1 MKGNNM
7 AHIRRHRNKWQSI
20 VRISG
25 HPIIA
30 KSFTSKTDARHWAA
44 SVELKVK
51 RDDVGLSKISFPSFK
66 DIALRYI
73 GEVSSTKKSF
83 IKERYIINALM
94 NESWAEYPI
103 HKINPC
109 VIGKYR
115 DKHIKRISGSSV
127 NRSLDAISTI
137 FTTCKKEWG
146 YPVSNPVTSIR
157 RPKKAEPRNRR
168 FTDHELDKLIKGN
181 RTSPKLRLIIQIAL
195 ETAMRQGEIL
205 RIKPEHVSGNTLFIP
220 VAKNKPRTIPLTLK
234 AVSLLNNAELPF
246 NITGNALSKQ
256 FRKLCKHYGIKDAH
270 FHDLRKQSL
279 TNFMLKNKLSVAET
293 MLIAG
298 HSDPRML
305 LRTYNNL
312 KVEYLADKLKQS

>member
-1 MKGNNM
+1 M

-51 RDDVGLSKISFPSFK
+51 RDDMGLSKIRFPSFK

-73 GEVSSTKKSF
+73 EEVSSTKKSF

-168 FTDHELDKLIKGN
+168 FTNHELDKLLKGN
-181 RTSPKLRLIIQIAL
+181 RASPKLRLIIQIAL

-205 RIKPEHVSGNTLFIP
+205 RVKLEDINGNTLFIP
-220 VAKNKPRTIPLTLK
+220 IAKTKPRTIPLTLK

-256 FRKLCKHYGIKDAH
+256 FKKLCNHYGIEDAH
-270 FHDLRKQSL
+270 FHDLRRQSL
-279 TNFMLKNKLSVAET
+279 TNFMLEKNLSVAET
-293 MLIAG
+293 MMIAG

-312 KVEYLADKLKQS
+312 KVEDVAKKLD

>member
-1 MKGNNM
+1 M

-20 VRISG
+20 VRILG

-137 FTTCKKEWG
+137 FTACKKEWG

-181 RTSPKLRLIIQIAL
+181 RASPALRIIIHIAL

-205 RIKPEHVSGNTLFIP
+205 RIKPEHINGNTLFIP
-220 VAKNKPRTIPLTLK
+220 VAKTKPRTIPLTLK
-234 AVSLLNNAELPF
+234 AVSLLKNAELPF

-279 TNFMLKNKLSVAET
+279 TNFMLKKKLSVAET

-312 KVEYLADKLKQS
+312 KVEDVAKKLD

>member
-1 MKGNNM
+1 M

-115 DKHIKRISGSSV
+115 DKQIKRISGSSV

-181 RTSPKLRLIIQIAL
+181 RASPKLRSIIQIAL

-205 RIKPEHVSGNTLFIP
+205 RIKPEHINGNTLFIP
-220 VAKNKPRTIPLTLK
+220 VAKTKPRTIPLTLK
-234 AVSLLNNAELPF
+234 AVSLLNNSELPF
-246 NITGNALSKQ
+246 NITGNALTKQ

-279 TNFMLKNKLSVAET
+279 TNFMLKKKLSVAET

-312 KVEYLADKLKQS
+312 KVEDVADKLKQR

>member
-51 RDDVGLSKISFPSFK
+51 RDDVGLSKINFPRFK

-181 RTSPKLRLIIQIAL
+181 RASPKLRLIIQIAL

-205 RIKPEHVSGNTLFIP
+205 RIKPEHINGNTLFIP
-220 VAKNKPRTIPLTLK
+220 VAKTKPRTIPLTLK

-246 NITGNALSKQ
+246 NITGNALTKQ
-256 FRKLCKHYGIKDAH
+256 FRKLCKHYGIEDVH

-279 TNFMLKNKLSVAET
+279 TNFMLKKKLSVAET

-312 KVEYLADKLKQS
+312 KVEDVAKKLD

>member
-1 MKGNNM
+1 M

-66 DIALRYI
+66 DIALRYK

-127 NRSLDAISTI
+127 NRSLDVISTI

-168 FTDHELDKLIKGN
+168 FTDYELDKLIKGN
-181 RTSPKLRLIIQIAL
+181 RASPKLRSIIQIAL

-205 RIKPEHVSGNTLFIP
+205 RIKPEHINGNTLFIP
-220 VAKNKPRTIPLTLK
+220 VAKTKPRTIPLTLK

-246 NITGNALSKQ
+246 NITGNALTKQ
-256 FRKLCKHYGIKDAH
+256 FKKLCKFD
-270 FHDLRKQSL
+270 Q
-279 TNFMLKNKLSVAET
+279 T
-293 MLIAG
+293 
-298 HSDPRML
+298 
-305 LRTYNNL
+305 
-312 KVEYLADKLKQS
+312 

>member
-1 MKGNNM
+1 M
-7 AHIRRHRNKWQSI
+7 
-20 VRISG
+20 
-25 HPIIA
+25 
-30 KSFTSKTDARHWAA
+30 
-44 SVELKVK
+44 
-51 RDDVGLSKISFPSFK
+51 VGLSKISFPSFK

-168 FTDHELDKLIKGN
+168 FTNHELDKLIKGN
-181 RTSPKLRLIIQIAL
+181 RASP
-195 ETAMRQGEIL
+195 
-205 RIKPEHVSGNTLFIP
+205 SGS
-220 VAKNKPRTIPLTLK
+220 A
-234 AVSLLNNAELPF
+234 AELP
-246 NITGNALSKQ
+246 
-256 FRKLCKHYGIKDAH
+256 R
-270 FHDLRKQSL
+270 SL
-279 TNFMLKNKLSVAET
+279 TPTAPARAGGSTSTASILISTATET
-293 MLIAG
+293 ASPTATSYSTSPG
-298 HSDPRML
+298 
-305 LRTYNNL
+305 T
-312 KVEYLADKLKQS
+312 

>member
-1 MKGNNM
+1 M

-66 DIALRYI
+66 DIALRYM

-146 YPVSNPVTSIR
+146 YPVSNPVISIR

-181 RTSPKLRLIIQIAL
+181 RASPKLRVIIQIAL

-205 RIKPEHVSGNTLFIP
+205 RIKPEHINGNTLFIP
-220 VAKNKPRTIPLTLK
+220 VAKTKPRTIPLTLK

-256 FRKLCKHYGIKDAH
+256 FRKLCKHYGIEDAH
-270 FHDLRKQSL
+270 FHDLRRQSL
-279 TNFMLKNKLSVAET
+279 TNFMLKKKLSVAET
-293 MLIAG
+293 MMIAG

-312 KVEYLADKLKQS
+312 KVEDVAKKLNQS

>member
-51 RDDVGLSKISFPSFK
+51 RDDVGLSKINFPSFK

-137 FTTCKKEWG
+137 FTACKKEWG

-181 RTSPKLRLIIQIAL
+181 RASSKLRIIIQIAL

-205 RIKPEHVSGNTLFIP
+205 RIKPEHINGNTLFIP
-220 VAKNKPRTIPLTLK
+220 VAKTKPRTIPLTLK

-246 NITGNALSKQ
+246 NITGNALTKQ
-256 FRKLCKHYGIKDAH
+256 FRKLCKHYGIEDAH

-279 TNFMLKNKLSVAET
+279 TNFMLKKKLSVAET

-312 KVEYLADKLKQS
+312 KAEDVAKKLD

>member
-1 MKGNNM
+1 M

-146 YPVSNPVTSIR
+146 YPVENPMPSIR

-168 FTDHELDKLIKGN
+168 FTNHELDKLIKGN
-181 RTSPKLRLIIQIAL
+181 KASPKLRLIIQIAL

-205 RIKPEHVSGNTLFIP
+205 RVKPEHINGNTLFIP
-220 VAKNKPRTIPLTLK
+220 IAKTKPRTIPLTLK
-234 AVSLLNNAELPF
+234 AISLLNNAELPF
-246 NITGNALSKQ
+246 NITGNTLSKQ
-256 FRKLCKHYGIKDAH
+256 FRKLCKHYGIEDAH

-279 TNFMLKNKLSVAET
+279 TNFMLEKNLSVAET
-293 MLIAG
+293 MMIAG

-305 LRTYNNL
+305 LKTYNNL
-312 KVEYLADKLKQS
+312 RVEDVAKKLE

>member
-1 MKGNNM
+1 M

-51 RDDVGLSKISFPSFK
+51 RDDVGLSKINFPRFK

-127 NRSLDAISTI
+127 NRSLDVISTI

-181 RTSPKLRLIIQIAL
+181 RASPKLRIIIQIAL

-205 RIKPEHVSGNTLFIP
+205 RIKPEHINGYTLFIP
-220 VAKNKPRTIPLTLK
+220 VAKTKPRTIPLTLK

-246 NITGNALSKQ
+246 NITGNALTKQ
-256 FRKLCKHYGIKDAH
+256 FRKLCKYYGIKDAH

-279 TNFMLKNKLSVAET
+279 TNFMLKKKLSVAET

-312 KVEYLADKLKQS
+312 KVEDVADKLKQR